1 MKISQQ
7 SLGISVLLTFT
18 LFFFSMKITSQLSWR
33 ITITSL
39 TPCLEMDQS
48 ETGKINHRAE
58 NSIMEGW
65 QVGSTRPDIQLATVS
80 PSSQLCMFSSSFV
93 FFSFCVRHPSIVL
106 LYNWDDAG
114 GVTGGHAGGVYL
126 YLYMS
131 HGFAPG
137 KPLDLNL
144 SQLSAHFSSC
154 LKLWQV
160 VKCNCASGG
169 FHVCQRGFTRTF
181 VKKTALT
188 LAKCNGGMMTM
199 VGAFDWI
206 RKITTMST
214 RWWLSTV

>member
-80 PSSQLCMFSSSFV
+80 HHLNCICFLHHLYFLVFV
-93 FFSFCVRHPSIVL
+93 FVIP
-106 LYNWDDAG
+106 A
-114 GVTGGHAGGVYL
+114 
-126 YLYMS
+126 
-131 HGFAPG
+131 
-137 KPLDLNL
+137 L
-144 SQLSAHFSSC
+144 SSY
-154 LKLWQV
+154 
-160 VKCNCASGG
+160 
-169 FHVCQRGFTRTF
+169 TI
-181 VKKTALT
+181 
-188 LAKCNGGMMTM
+188 GMMRGVSREGMRVACICICICHTDLHP
-199 VGAFDWI
+199 GNLWI
-206 RKITTMST
+206 
-214 RWWLSTV
+214 

>member
-80 PSSQLCMFSSSFV
+80 HHLECTCFLHNHLYFFV
-93 FFSFCVRHPSIVL
+93 FVFLIP
-106 LYNWDDAG
+106 A
-114 GVTGGHAGGVYL
+114 
-126 YLYMS
+126 
-131 HGFAPG
+131 
-137 KPLDLNL
+137 L
-144 SQLSAHFSSC
+144 SSY
-154 LKLWQV
+154 
-160 VKCNCASGG
+160 
-169 FHVCQRGFTRTF
+169 TI
-181 VKKTALT
+181 
-188 LAKCNGGMMTM
+188 GMMRGVSREGMRVACICICICHTDLHS
-199 VGAFDWI
+199 GNLWI
-206 RKITTMST
+206 
-214 RWWLSTV
+214 